1 MLTTVDLRDDL
12 REKAKIMAIKEKTT
26 LREIV
31 NKALEEYIQ
40 RKESMGGKK
49 K

>member
-1 MLTTVDLRDDL
+1 MLTTIDLRDDL
-12 REKAKIMAIKEKTT
+12 REKAKIMAIKEKTS
-26 LREIV
+26 LKEII

-40 RKESMGGKK
+40 RKESKGGKK